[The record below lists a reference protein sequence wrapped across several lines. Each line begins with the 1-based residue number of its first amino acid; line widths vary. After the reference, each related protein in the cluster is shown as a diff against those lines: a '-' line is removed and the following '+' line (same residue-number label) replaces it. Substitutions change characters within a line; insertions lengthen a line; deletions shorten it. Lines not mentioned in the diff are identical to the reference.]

1 MYILIRVAIYYK
13 LFMKRVK
20 EMYYIIKQ
28 DCGELSSFSG
38 RSFVNVYIKMSTSVK
53 YSY

>member
-1 MYILIRVAIYYK
+1 MYVLIGVAIYYK

-20 EMYYIIKQ
+20 EMYIIKQ